1 MRLSWSSDKL
11 FDFCPRKFQLYK
23 LLNTGEYSER
33 TSSKHLMYG
42 HAFGDGVAMLLQT
55 GGNIEQA
62 IVTAF
67 SRWDHRIEGS
77 PKYLQVLFTSLF
89 RVAEQF
95 PFDEYAPLQM
105 KDKQGNMKPAMEVG
119 ARLWL
124 DAEGE
129 KDYYVLFADAVMLHR
144 PTGKPVVFEV
154 KTTTWASDLAPMY
167 TNSPQSIL
175 YSLPLPYLFPE
186 YAEHSWDTVYLINQI
201 TNVWDP
207 KIVVLNIE
215 HNYTER
221 LSALMGLLM
230 RYEYIGRMQENAFFP
245 KTWTGI
251 CTSYSNVCEYYGI
264 CDQLAMTCKHKTVEE
279 QNELDEARDGNVILD
294 MHIQTLL
301 SDEMKRG

>member
-1 MRLSWSSDKL
+1 
-11 FDFCPRKFQLYK
+11 
-23 LLNTGEYSER
+23 
-33 TSSKHLMYG
+33 MYG

-55 GGNIEQA
+55 GGDIEQA
-62 IVTAF
+62 IATAF
-67 SRWDHRIEGS
+67 TRWDYRVEGN
-77 PKYLQVLFTSLF
+77 KKKLQMLFTSLI

-105 KDKQGNMKPAMEVG
+105 KDKQGNTRPAMEVG

-129 KDYYVLFADAVMLHR
+129 RDYYVLFADAIMLHK

-154 KTTTWASDLAPMY
+154 KTTEWTGDLGPMY

-186 YAEHSWDTVYLINQI
+186 YAEHSWDTVYLINQVP
-201 TNVWDP
+201 NSWDA
-207 KIVVLNIE
+207 KIIVLDIA

-245 KTWTGI
+245 KTWGGV
-251 CTSYSNVCEYYGI
+251 CTNYGRVCEYYGI
-264 CDQLAMTCKHKTVEE
+264 CDQLAMTSKTKSTDA
-279 QNELDEARDGNVILD
+279 QNEMDEERDSNVILD

-301 SDEMKRG
+301 SDEMKRA